1 MTFDSL
7 FLPLGTM
14 MFTYAM
20 MAVTVIGGAVGAV
33 ATYRQGKEAQRVANM
48 NADLAN
54 QEARQQLAIGK
65 MQEHIAM
72 QQAAAE
78 RAAMMAEAAATRMNA
93 TAMDQETVANEA
105 RSREEQRRARE
116 EARQRLA
123 ETGSIFAGAG
133 VVSSTG
139 TPLAVMASSVML
151 EESNV
156 IDMQYLTNVESTK
169 SRWEAN
175 VERATAGRMEGTAN
189 AQFAISK
196 NAAKVSGLATQIG
209 ARNKMTQAE
218 IERSAG
224 RAARRNANLA
234 AVAGGISTVGAAAGT
249 YAAGSAYRSTAGT
262 YKGGSSGGGS
272 GRNVS
277 ARPSGF

>member
-1 MTFDSL
+1 MIPEL
-7 FLPLGTM
+7 FILPLGTM
-14 MFTYAM
+14 MYAYTIM
-20 MAVTVIGGAVGAV
+20 TAVTVISGVVGAV
-33 ATYRQGKEAQRVANM
+33 ATYRQGKEAARVADM

-54 QEARQQLAIGK
+54 QEARQQMALSR

-78 RAAMMAEAAATRMNA
+78 QAAMMAEASAARANA
-93 TAMDQETVANEA
+93 SALDQETLANEA

-123 ETGSIFAGAG
+123 ETGGVFAGAG
-133 VVSSTG
+133 VVGTTG
-139 TPLAVMASSVML
+139 TPLAVLASSVML

-169 SRWEAN
+169 SRYEAA
-175 VERATAGRMEGTAN
+175 VERANAGRIEGTAN
-189 AQFAISK
+189 AQYAISK
-196 NAAKVSGLATQIG
+196 NAAKVSGIAGLIG

-224 RAARRNANLA
+224 RAAKRNATLSA
-234 AVAGGISTVGAAAGT
+234 YGQGIS
-249 YAAGSAYRSTAGT
+249 AAGSAVGSYTAT
-262 YKGGSSGGGS
+262 K
-272 GRNVS
+272 
-277 ARPSGF
+277 